1 MIDSKT
7 IQLTTLWFV
16 VMTFI
21 QTAESGGNP
30 LLSVLAIFAILLT
43 YVLPVVIVGR
53 LAAGVLRD

>member
-1 MIDSKT
+1 MVDSKT

-16 VMTFI
+16 VMILI
-21 QTAESGGNP
+21 QTGGNADNP
-30 LLSVLAIFAILLT
+30 LLSVIAIFALLLV